1 MDQKELAKQVKPFGI
16 VLILL
21 LSLIFVS
28 VIFFHEVEGW
38 DYLNSYYYTIV
49 TVATVGYGDYTP
61 KTDVGKIGATV
72 LIIVGIGLF
81 STFISLL
88 VKRRALKTIERRDK
102 KILKKISKS

>member
-1 MDQKELAKQVKPFGI
+1 MDQKELARQVKPFGI
-16 VLILL
+16 VLFLLVCLIIL
-21 LSLIFVS
+21 S
-28 VIFFHEVEGW
+28 VLFFHEVEGW

-81 STFISLL
+81 STFVSLL
-88 VKRRALKTIERRDK
+88 VKRRTLKTIERRDK
-102 KILKKISKS
+102 KQLKKINKT